1 MAMIR
6 PVHLTL
12 LFAAFL
18 LIAGCATTI
27 PMDYERTASTALA
40 DPSGTELGRF
50 FQAEMDVHP
59 GMSGTIL
66 LPTGEWGFRAR
77 AGLANQA

>member
-1 MAMIR
+1 
-6 PVHLTL
+6 
-12 LFAAFL
+12 
-18 LIAGCATTI
+18 
-27 PMDYERTASTALA
+27 MDYERTASTALA